1 MLKKLKSVGV
11 LVAICTVVALLLA
24 LTNQITA
31 PIIEKNQAAAANEA
45 LLVVMPEG
53 KSFEKLED
61 ISGLPSSI
69 VEAYRETSGK
79 GYVFKINA
87 TGWQP
92 NMILMCGVSADG
104 VITGAICLESGE
116 TNGAEKTYGENFI
129 GKDAAGAKDVD
140 TVGGAS
146 APLTKAGYK
155 QAMIDAINSA
165 LMLGGNADVDFRTPE
180 QILADNLNAA
190 LPAAEGEFTNLYV
203 ADLFS
208 GLQTVETLYAANNGE
223 GYVAVIGEQFIG
235 VDVSGKVLTE
245 GVDNAAAIEADM
257 AVIHAYQPVDLT
269 QYLFPSTITKAL
281 ADANG
286 NGFILYLSVTGYA
299 SDMQIA
305 CSVTT
310 NYIVKGTVCI
320 ASNETLGK
328 EKDYGKNFA
337 GKDATG
343 VEEVDTI
350 ATATLTTTA
359 YKEAVKLAIQAARA
373 LNGEDV
379 GDLRDPAQVLAE
391 GLDGALP
398 EGNGEF
404 EKPFLTEYVEGVT
417 AIYKATNGVG
427 YVVVIGEEFVATD
440 AEGNSDNATAA
451 EAVKALLTSSSE
463 AVDLTAYEGIHETVQ
478 KVDKTANDNYIVE
491 IHGLGYAYYDD
502 DHGYGQQRFVP
513 IVIRVSLTPDGKII
527 DCLTVSH
534 EESKN
539 FGAAC
544 AEESYCSQFDGK
556 TVETYTEVDGIAGAT
571 ITTNGPKGDEGY
583 LKAILRCFETVA
595 ILEGGA
601 N

>member
-1 MLKKLKSVGV
+1 MVKHVKSVGV
-11 LVAICTVVALLLA
+11 LVAICAVVALLLA

-31 PIIEKNQAAAANEA
+31 PIILQRQSAAANEA

-53 KSFEKLED
+53 TGFEQLED
-61 ISGLPSSI
+61 VSKLPPSI
-69 VEAYRETSGK
+69 MEAYKETSGK

-87 TGWQP
+87 TGWAP

-104 VITGAICLESGE
+104 IITGAICLESGE

-129 GKDAAGAKDVD
+129 GKDTAGVKDVD

-180 QILADNLNAA
+180 QILADNLNEA

-203 ADLFS
+203 TDLFS
-208 GLQTVETLYAANNGE
+208 GLKTVKALYSADNGK
-223 GYVAVIGEQFIG
+223 GYVAVIGEQFIT
-235 VDVSGKVLTE
+235 VDANGQVLTE
-245 GVDNAAAIEADM
+245 GDNKAAVEADM
-257 AVIHAYQPVDLT
+257 AVFNAYQPVDLT
-269 QYLFPSTITKAL
+269 LYKFPSTITKAL
-281 ADANG
+281 ADTNG

-299 SDMQIA
+299 PGMQIA

-310 NYIVKGTVCI
+310 DYIVKNAVCI

-328 EKDYGKNFA
+328 EKDYGNNFVD
-337 GKDATG
+337 KDAAG
-343 VEEVDTI
+343 VDAVDTI
-350 ATATLTTTA
+350 ATATKTTTA
-359 YKEAVKLAIQAARA
+359 YKEAVQLAIRAAHA

-379 GDLRDPAQVLAE
+379 GDLRTPEQILADN
-391 GLDGALP
+391 LNTALP
-398 EGNGEF
+398 AGEGNF
-404 EKPFLTEYVEGVT
+404 EKPFLTTYTEGVT
-417 AIYKATNGVG
+417 AIYKATNGAG
-427 YVVVIGEEFVATD
+427 YVCVMGEEFVATD
-440 AEGNSDNATAA
+440 AQGNSDNATAA
-451 EAVKALLTSSSE
+451 AAVQTMLTATTE
-463 AVDLTAYEGIHETVQ
+463 TVDLTVYEGIHENIK
-478 KVDKTANDNYIVE
+478 KVEQSSDGSYVIEA
-491 IHGLGYAYYDD
+491 HAWGYAWYDD

-534 EESKN
+534 EESKGY
-539 FGAAC
+539 GAAC
-544 AEESYCSQFDGK
+544 AEESYSSQFDGK

-583 LKAILRCFETVA
+583 MKAILRCFETVA